1 MSNVTYEQF
10 IAQCGHWNYT
20 TDAGFRAMCFASNI
34 LGQYC
39 GNCRNYLKEISNSE
53 KHSDVFKKLAETKN
67 EDAIRLLFLYNE
79 LHNDIF
85 KMLEEH
91 EKIEH
96 ETEV

>member
-10 IAQCGHWNYT
+10 VAQCGHWNYT
-20 TDAGFRAMCFASNI
+20 TNEGFKAMCFASNI

-53 KHSDVFKKLAETKN
+53 KHSDVFKKLAEMKN

-85 KMLEEH
+85 KMLEDH